1 MIFERGYNSLRQQGL
16 KAERVVLLEAW
27 KQFEQEFGSQEN
39 AEIVEKKMPR
49 TVKKRRRV
57 EDGTFEEY
65 FDYVFADEQA
75 ESKEKGTM
83 KLLAMAQAWKK
94 QQEASWLWFLW

>member
-1 MIFERGYNSLRQQGL
+1 MIFERGDNSLRQQEL

-39 AEIVEKKMPR
+39 VEIVEKKMPR

-65 FDYVFADEQA
+65 FDYVFTDEQA
-75 ESKEKGTM
+75 ESKEKGSM
-83 KLLAMAQAWKK
+83 KLLAMAHAWKK
-94 QQEASWLWFLW
+94 QQAS